1 MRSLIACAKSDLGT
15 VAKHAQRLDLPAEF
29 ETLDRCVASIERQLE
44 LAAKAIEMFGP
55 TARPP
60 ISQ

>member
-1 MRSLIACAKSDLGT
+1 
-15 VAKHAQRLDLPAEF
+15 
-29 ETLDRCVASIERQLE
+29 VASIERQLE